1 MTQQRW
7 PAVLGSAIAA
17 LAKAHPAYE
26 TLLQPNGEVGST
38 TLGMIMAPPPE
49 PKKPKGSRG
58 GEVYAIA
65 PSEIEGLNII
75 WRDRPLLIWE
85 GAIARVSIRDAETGK
100 VLWSQEVSPEDRWV
114 AYAGEPLQPGCR
126 YECGLCDRHDNLLT
140 NSVTFQ
146 VLASEQWEGIAAAL
160 AKKEAALQAED
171 ATSEAI
177 ALERAAYFAE
187 QQLWADVLMEAC
199 SVTNPSAD
207 LMRLLQYF
215 GVANSEQSKNE

>member
-38 TLGMIMAPPPE
+38 TLGMIVPPPPE
-49 PKKPKGSRG
+49 PPQPIGSRG

-65 PSEIEGLNII
+65 PSEIEGLNVI

-85 GAIARVSIRDAETGK
+85 GAIAKVKISDAETDDL
-100 VLWSQEVSPEDRWV
+100 LWSQEVSPENRWV
-114 AYAGEPLQPGCR
+114 AFAGEPLQPGRR
-126 YECGLCDRHDNLLT
+126 YEWGLCDRHGNLLT
-140 NSVTFQ
+140 NPVTFH
-146 VLASEQWEGIAAAL
+146 VLASEQWEGVAVAL

-171 ATSEAI
+171 ARSEAI
-177 ALERAAYFAE
+177 ALERASYFAD
-187 QQLWADVLMEAC
+187 QQLWADVLMVAF
-199 SVTNPSAD
+199 STANPSTGLID
-207 LMRLLQYF
+207 LLIILILQ
-215 GVANSEQSKNE
+215 KHHD

>member
-65 PSEIEGLNII
+65 PSEIEGLNVI

-85 GAIARVSIRDAETGK
+85 GAIARVSISDAETDDL
-100 VLWSQEVSPEDRWV
+100 LWSQEVSPENRWV
-114 AYAGEPLQPGCR
+114 AYAGDPLQPGHR
-126 YECGLCDRHDNLLT
+126 YECGLCDRHGDLLT
-140 NSVTFQ
+140 AQAVAFQ
-146 VLASEQWEGIAAAL
+146 VLGAKERERIASVLAEKGAAL
-160 AKKEAALQAED
+160 KAED
-171 ATSEAI
+171 VSPEAI
-177 ALERAAYFAE
+177 ALEQAAYFAE
-187 QQLWADVLMEAC
+187 QGLWADVLIEAF
-199 SVTNPSAD
+199 SVNNPSAD
-207 LMRLLQYF
+207 LMELLL
-215 GVANSEQSKNE
+215 ALMPENLTSPA